1 MNNHFLITLNYEIA
15 FRIKLFSF
23 GQMVAKIFEA
33 MLDKI
38 SLRKFWQ
45 PDDEDKNFRLKF
57 IS

>member
-1 MNNHFLITLNYEIA
+1 MI
-15 FRIKLFSF
+15 
-23 GQMVAKIFEA
+23 AKILET

-45 PDDEDKNFRLKF
+45 SDDEDKNLDKNC